1 MPNPFIK
8 LICSSPIILGICG
21 EYDSLTQKPL
31 LAPAPGCESI
41 IIPTHQ
47 KLKPLADLLAQAEG
61 NYDSVNR
68 GYAGDTPG
76 GIQSLTGKQFKDFT
90 VGQVADMQASSIYA
104 VGRYQLIPATLKFA
118 VNASNVRFS
127 DKFTTDVQDRLMAAL
142 VFHKRPSIGAYLAGK
157 HDNVEK
163 AVTAVSMEWASV
175 EYRNGRGFYDHFSG
189 NRASISRDQVKYTL
203 MNIKND
209 WNPSYS
215 GNKTSNGLSL

>member
-31 LAPAPGCESI
+31 LDAAPECEPI
-41 IIPTHQ
+41 VIPAHR

-61 NYDSVNR
+61 DYNSVNR

-90 VGQVADMQASSIYA
+90 VGQVAEMQASSIYA
-104 VGRYQLIPATLKFA
+104 VGRYQLIPVTLKFA
-118 VNASNVRFS
+118 VNASSVKFS
-127 DKFTTDVQDRLMAAL
+127 DRFTTDVQDRLMAAL
-142 VFHKRPSIGAYLAGK
+142 IFHKRPSVGAYLAGK
-157 HDNVEK
+157 HDNVDR
-163 AVTAVSMEWASV
+163 AVTAVAMEWASV

-189 NRASISRDQVKYTL
+189 NRASITRDQVKYTL
-203 MNIKND
+203 INIKND
-209 WNPSYS
+209 WNPIYS
-215 GNKTSNGLSL
+215 GNKTINGLSV